1 MIIVGRIFEIVVVSD
16 KVAVIVL
23 RKKMGDKIVPVAIS
37 VFGWWKDKALNENKL
52 KPKDKIK
59 GNLYMKSRQWNGKWY
74 TDVYFKEVY
83 LVEPAP
89 VKMGAN
95 ELFVEDDGFT
105 VDTSSGEVIE

>member
-1 MIIVGRIFEIVVVSD
+1 MVIVGIIFEIVVVSD

-37 VFGWWKDKALNENKL
+37 VFGWWKDRALNENKL

-89 VKMGAN
+89 VKMCAN
-95 ELFVEDDGFT
+95 ELFIEDDGFT